1 MRLPPSALLH
11 PRNIY
16 AQHSSGLPEAVFPR
30 DVVPVARSARPGASR
45 TSSGRSVH
53 SVTREGGKR
62 QKAAADAV
70 SPRSR
75 QSSLGASTLS
85 GPPRPLPLNLTTTQ
99 LLSLYLALY
108 RPVEGKKVDS
118 SCPWLP
124 YFKTLPDS
132 FRDWH
137 PLTWLVSIEAGS
149 RLLSDDTPARASDAV
164 ESSTTW
170 NLLNGLA
177 KDHLPS
183 SVKTKLQHV
192 LRRYDKDKERVID
205 VMQTMVGSNEAAG
218 QADDWVKAWQE
229 TAEEDFLWSWLNG
242 T

>member
-1 MRLPPSALLH
+1 VS
-11 PRNIY
+11 
-16 AQHSSGLPEAVFPR
+16 
-30 DVVPVARSARPGASR
+30 
-45 TSSGRSVH
+45 
-53 SVTREGGKR
+53 REGGKR
-62 QKAAADAV
+62 QKAAADVV

-85 GPPRPLPLNLTTTQ
+85 GPPRPPPLNLTTTQ

-108 RPVEGKKVDS
+108 RPVEGKQTDS

-124 YFKTLPDS
+124 YFRTLPET

-137 PLTWLVSIEAGS
+137 PLTWLISISTGL
-149 RLLSDDTPARASDAV
+149 RPLSDDNDAESNDAA

-183 SVKTKLQHV
+183 SVKTKLQDV
-192 LRRYDKDKERVID
+192 FRRYNKDKERVMD
-205 VMQTMVGSNEAAG
+205 VMHSLVDSAEASG
-218 QADDWVKAWQE
+218 QADDWVKAWRAA
-229 TAEEDFLWSWLNG
+229 TEEDFLWSWLNG
-242 T
+242 TS